1 MTFEPIM
8 VLVDRDVCLRYNRYG
23 KRGVRT
29 MEDLLRRRLEDVRG
43 RIRDAARRAGRSADD
58 IRLIVVTKTVGVDVI
73 RALLRCGVGDI
84 GENYVQ
90 QAMAKKE
97 SLRDVADKVRW
108 HMIGHLQRN
117 KAKKAVQLFDCVH
130 SVDSVRLADELGK
143 RSLAAGKV
151 MPVFVEVKTSE
162 EATKFGISEEEAPR
176 LVEHILGVKGLRFEG
191 LMTMAPFFEDSEK
204 ARPYFARL
212 RELSER
218 LRREFGV
225 VCRLSMGMTAD
236 YEVAVEEGATDVRIG
251 TAIVGGL

>member
-1 MTFEPIM
+1 
-8 VLVDRDVCLRYNRYG
+8 
-23 KRGVRT
+23 
-29 MEDLLRRRLEDVRG
+29 MEELLKRRLEDVQG
-43 RIRDAARRAGRSADD
+43 RIREAARRAGRSDAD
-58 IRLIVVTKTVGVDVI
+58 IRLIVVTKTVEADVI
-73 RALLRCGVGDI
+73 KALLRCGVGDI

-90 QAMAKKE
+90 QAVAKKE
-97 SLRDVADKVRW
+97 SLQDVTRKVRW

-130 SVDSVRLADELGK
+130 SVDSIRLADELGK
-143 RSLAAGKV
+143 RAVAAGKDL
-151 MPVFVEVKTSE
+151 PVFVEVKTSE
-162 EATKFGISEEEAPR
+162 EATKFGISEEEAPK
-176 LVEHILGVKGLRFEG
+176 LVEHILGVGGLKFEG
-191 LMTMAPFFEDSEK
+191 LMTMAPFFEDGEK

-218 LRREFGV
+218 LERDFKV